1 MSAFSRRQILS
12 VLGASLAAPAVVRA
26 QDSSP
31 LRIGGM
37 LPLSGPAAIEGHQ
50 VRKGLEFAVAEVNAK
65 GGLFGR
71 KIELVMEDDE
81 GNATKGVTAT
91 RKLIERD
98 KVPFIVGTYPT
109 AVCIAASQVAREYK
123 VPMISG
129 GSTAVA
135 GTDANPPG
143 DPWFFRPWTDSNGQG
158 ADTAK
163 AIVHQFKGKKVA
175 IIHDSTNYGVT
186 LADQAA
192 GIVPKEGSAIISRES
207 FNAGE
212 KDFST
217 MLTRLRTLR
226 PDVVY
231 VAGWAGDGATIVR
244 QASEVG
250 LRAQFIGSGS
260 MLSDDFIKL
269 AGPASEGFAVATLY
283 EATTPNVVGRA
294 FGERFKA
301 VYKHD
306 AGTLNSLGFDSTSIA
321 LEAMRRVG
329 KPDGAAIQ
337 QMMKSG
343 MKDFKLVQGPDGTTA
358 NFDSRGSVTFP
369 MFIAIVKNGKRTL
382 S

>member
-1 MSAFSRRQILS
+1 MSTFSRRQMLS
-12 VLGASLAAPAVVRA
+12 VIGASVAAPAVVRA
-26 QDSSP
+26 QDTSP
-31 LRIGGM
+31 IKIGGM
-37 LPLSGPAAIEGHQ
+37 LPLSGPAAIEGAQ
-50 VRKGLEFAVAEVNAK
+50 VRKGYEFAVAEANAR
-65 GGLFGR
+65 GGVFGR
-71 KIELVMEDDE
+71 KIELVLEDDE
-81 GNATKGVTAT
+81 GNATKGVNAV

-98 KVPFIVGTYPT
+98 KVPFIIGTYPT
-109 AVCIAASQVAREYK
+109 AVCVAATKVAREYK
-123 VPMISG
+123 VAMISG

-135 GTDANPPG
+135 GTDANTVG

-163 AIVHQFKGKKVA
+163 AIVHQFHGKKVA
-175 IIHDSTNYGVT
+175 IIHDLTNYGVT

-192 GIVPKEGSAIISRES
+192 AIVPKEGSTIVAREG

-217 MLTRLRTLR
+217 LLTRLRTLR

-244 QASEVG
+244 QAAEVG

-283 EATTPNVVGRA
+283 EATTPNKVGRA

-301 VYKHD
+301 VYKHE
-306 AGTLNSLGFDSTSIA
+306 AGTLNSLGFDSTSIGI
-321 LEAMRRVG
+321 EAMRRVG
-329 KPDGAAIQ
+329 RPDSAAIQ
-337 QMMKSG
+337 QMIKGG
-343 MKDFKLVQGPDGTTA
+343 MKDFPLVQGPDGTTA
-358 NFDSRGSVTFP
+358 AFDDKGGVTFP